1 MAFDGLIRTDSFVDV
16 CLSAC
21 FLKDP
26 FGRPVFFFLAII
38 EPSGRGDR
46 SVEVSW
52 PIGAML
58 KDGTNS
64 PFFRGRP
71 RGLGGGRSLS
81 LSSSSKK
88 SWFSKRSS
96 SAGDTWS
103 SIFAK
108 GTSSASR
115 VITPSIS
122 VPRRKEMLPSTS
134 RKRDIMAFLDL
145 LFCLVTSFGRLL
157 CTWGGGL

>member
-1 MAFDGLIRTDSFVDV
+1 MAFDGSERTDGFIDV
-16 CLSAC
+16 YLSAC
-21 FLKDP
+21 FLNDP
-26 FGRPVFFFLAII
+26 FGRPVFFLVTVGPLRRS
-38 EPSGRGDR
+38 ER
-46 SVEVSW
+46 SVEVSS

-71 RGLGGGRSLS
+71 RGFGGGRSLS

-103 SIFAK
+103 SICAK

-115 VITPSIS
+115 VITPSI
-122 VPRRKEMLPSTS
+122 
-134 RKRDIMAFLDL
+134 
-145 LFCLVTSFGRLL
+145 
-157 CTWGGGL
+157 